1 MEGPD
6 DRREGLP
13 VYGGVLRWGDFR
25 AVGALL
31 MGIRKSV
38 PFVPGTDFLIIS
50 YRRSQLGR
58 WDGFPGAGLSGSS
71 GRVLSI

>member
-1 MEGPD
+1 MEDSDVHP
-6 DRREGLP
+6 EGLP
-13 VYGGVLRWGDFR
+13 LRRGILRWGNFR

-58 WDGFPGAGLSGSS
+58 WDGFPGAGLSGSP